1 MPELIL
7 GLALSELLDAQTG
20 KQLMN
25 KLSYSDWAINHSFFA
40 AMKGFEVDDEV
51 KDSISFYK
59 WVKSRSSS
67 ERRLKLNPERIL
79 HDIKDRSKSN
89 HFTKGVACIQ
99 AGWILL
105 QTLSRLVQ
113 SLTISPLEAVACSY
127 IICSITVYFSW
138 WRKPYNVSERI
149 CLENESIESEE
160 QSGNTNNTEVDG
172 LIMELETHLNS
183 KLPSDYPVPWIFF
196 ILVGGIS
203 GAFNCL
209 SWNFFST
216 QASLRLAWRICST
229 ILVAYPVMLATTKEI
244 YIRLNSMTRDFRS
257 KKSKIF
263 SMEEPPNSIQNSVTL
278 KKLLDSIKELVTD
291 ANFECNEDGLKLQA
305 MDNSHV
311 ALVAVSLNHDGF
323 VNYRCDRPMP
333 LGVNLGSLT
342 KLLKCAKDDDICTLK
357 ASDDADILSITYEG
371 KASDRIAEFD
381 MKLMDIDADTLGIPD
396 TEYDARVTMSS
407 SELSRIVRD
416 LSLLGES
423 VKIEVSKEGVRFA
436 TDGEAAN
443 GSVLLKQSESSNRKL
458 ASGKDKRAKK
468 EEDQDQ
474 EEGSS
479 RAKSNGSKVKK
490 EPTDDDE
497 EMDVEEEEEE
507 EKGSDNGEEEQDQSD
522 EEEEGSRKRRKT
534 QKASKSKKARKADD
548 DDEDIAS
555 GGVAIEMSQHVS
567 LTFSLKYLVN
577 FSKSAALSDKVQLM
591 MSNEVP
597 LLVSYDF
604 GIGHIHYYLAPK
616 IGDE

>member
-1 MPELIL
+1 M
-7 GLALSELLDAQTG
+7 
-20 KQLMN
+20 
-25 KLSYSDWAINHSFFA
+25 
-40 AMKGFEVDDEV
+40 
-51 KDSISFYK
+51 
-59 WVKSRSSS
+59 
-67 ERRLKLNPERIL
+67 
-79 HDIKDRSKSN
+79 
-89 HFTKGVACIQ
+89 
-99 AGWILL
+99 
-105 QTLSRLVQ
+105 
-113 SLTISPLEAVACSY
+113 
-127 IICSITVYFSW
+127 
-138 WRKPYNVSERI
+138 
-149 CLENESIESEE
+149 
-160 QSGNTNNTEVDG
+160 
-172 LIMELETHLNS
+172 
-183 KLPSDYPVPWIFF
+183 
-196 ILVGGIS
+196 
-203 GAFNCL
+203 
-209 SWNFFST
+209 
-216 QASLRLAWRICST
+216 
-229 ILVAYPVMLATTKEI
+229 
-244 YIRLNSMTRDFRS
+244 
-257 KKSKIF
+257 
-263 SMEEPPNSIQNSVTL
+263 
-278 KKLLDSIKELVTD
+278 TD

-497 EMDVEEEEEE
+497 EMDVEEEE
-507 EKGSDNGEEEQDQSD
+507 KGSDNGEEEQDQSD

-534 QKASKSKKARKADD
+534 QKVCYFSARYYQTGYESLILGFKVKESKK
-548 DDEDIAS
+548 
-555 GGVAIEMSQHVS
+555 GG
-567 LTFSLKYLVN
+567 
-577 FSKSAALSDKVQLM
+577 
-591 MSNEVP
+591 
-597 LLVSYDF
+597 
-604 GIGHIHYYLAPK
+604 
-616 IGDE
+616 